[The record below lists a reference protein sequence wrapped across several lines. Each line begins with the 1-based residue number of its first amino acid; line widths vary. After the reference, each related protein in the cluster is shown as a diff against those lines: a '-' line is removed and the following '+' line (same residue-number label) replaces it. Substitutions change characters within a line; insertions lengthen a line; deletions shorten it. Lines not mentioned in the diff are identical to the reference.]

1 MVNLGRNS
9 IDSKMLSWL
18 RFPLAVL
25 IVFIHTDYSHNPQ
38 NAVYYVGKFLSDGV
52 SVVAVPTFFFISG
65 YLFFSRYDSF
75 GLKEYTSVITRKFH
89 TLVAPYL
96 LWISVVYYS
105 YGFYSGQVTHINL
118 SPSELYKIFWASSDG
133 IVTTSPLGYKFS
145 LLSIPSGVGALWFVR
160 DLIVCM
166 LLSPIIWMIIKRLK
180 MWSIVFFSIPY
191 FCFIGIPIIGFG
203 HSALFFFPM
212 GAVFSICGKNISDFT
227 IKWGKTCFVIFAI
240 LFLSK
245 YILDINLIKTYSVLL
260 QCVILAGIG
269 AVLYL
274 SYIFLKYERSATWII
289 LLGEASFFIYV
300 CHQLPIFLLLHPI
313 TETFNNIPGGETIAY
328 FFSWGFRLTI
338 VTGSFFILKKF
349 CPKLLSVLVGGR
361 S

>member
-1 MVNLGRNS
+1 
-9 IDSKMLSWL
+9 MLSWL

-38 NAVYYVGKFLSDGV
+38 NAVYYVGTFLSDGV

-89 TLVAPYL
+89 TLVVPYL

-145 LLSIPSGVGALWFVR
+145 LLSIPSVVGALWFVR

-245 YILDINLIKTYSVLL
+245 YILDIN
-260 QCVILAGIG
+260 
-269 AVLYL
+269 
-274 SYIFLKYERSATWII
+274 IFLKYERSATWII